1 MSVKGKRMKAN
12 EQRIDRAKKYRL
24 GEAVALLKEM
34 QKPRFDES
42 VDVSVVLGIDPKKS
56 DQFVRGAT
64 VLPHGLGKT
73 VKVLVFAEGTA
84 AEDAKEAGADEVGY
98 TLLAERIE
106 KSGCDFDI
114 VIATPATMPLVG
126 RLGRILGPAGLMPNP
141 KDGTVTDDVEK
152 AVRNAKVGQIKYRAD
167 KGGVVHGSIGR
178 ISFSEVALMENLKA
192 LVAELVK
199 AKPTTTKGT
208 YLKSVF
214 LSLTMGPSVRVEPS
228 LSS

>member
-1 MSVKGKRMKAN
+1 MSAKSKRMKAN
-12 EQRIDRAKKYRL
+12 EQGIDRAKKYRL
-24 GEAVALLKEM
+24 GEAVALLKKM
-34 QKPRFDES
+34 QKPKFDES

-73 VKVLVFAEGTA
+73 VKVLVFAEGKG
-84 AEDAKEAGADEVGY
+84 AEEAKEAGADEVGS

-152 AVRNAKVGQIKYRAD
+152 AVKNAKAGQIKYRAD

-178 ISFSEVALMENLKA
+178 ISFSEVALVENCKA
-192 LVAELVK
+192 LIAELIK
-199 AKPTTTKGT
+199 AKPTAAKGA
-208 YLKSVF
+208 YLKGVF